1 MSDYPLFIPEFMLY
15 TKSSL
20 LWFKIT
26 TKLREFRNY
35 LFYSLY
41 GILWEPLFFRVCYAR
56 SGSFFFPSRHIPNN
70 NAAAPAAAAMKT
82 AAVPPVTGRRKLL
95 LL

>member
-35 LFYSLY
+35 LCNISVHAICIEGCSINAGAFWNNY
-41 GILWEPLFFRVCYAR
+41 IVAR
-56 SGSFFFPSRHIPNN
+56 RG
-70 NAAAPAAAAMKT
+70 KC
-82 AAVPPVTGRRKLL
+82 V
-95 LL
+95 

>member
-15 TKSSL
+15 MKSSL

-35 LFYSLY
+35 LSYYKNDTVNLFIFLGRYFKRFRTLFARYDKIKSLENNWRNY
-41 GILWEPLFFRVCYAR
+41 
-56 SGSFFFPSRHIPNN
+56 HIWI
-70 NAAAPAAAAMKT
+70 
-82 AAVPPVTGRRKLL
+82 RCFCQS
-95 LL
+95 

>member
-35 LFYSLY
+35 LFVNKHDASHYNKRIHGQQIRFGESYQAIQTVWYSIATTISSKIKIIY
-41 GILWEPLFFRVCYAR
+41 IETY
-56 SGSFFFPSRHIPNN
+56 
-70 NAAAPAAAAMKT
+70 
-82 AAVPPVTGRRKLL
+82 
-95 LL
+95 

>member
-35 LFYSLY
+35 L
-41 GILWEPLFFRVCYAR
+41 
-56 SGSFFFPSRHIPNN
+56 
-70 NAAAPAAAAMKT
+70 
-82 AAVPPVTGRRKLL
+82 VT
-95 LL
+95 

>member
-35 LFYSLY
+35 LLMDISLSPACGGWNY
-41 GILWEPLFFRVCYAR
+41 PSSDRSSLLSISLSS
-56 SGSFFFPSRHIPNN
+56 SGS
-70 NAAAPAAAAMKT
+70 A
-82 AAVPPVTGRRKLL
+82 
-95 LL
+95 

>member
-26 TKLREFRNY
+26 NEPREFRNY
-35 LFYSLY
+35 LCQFKKAAHVDT
-41 GILWEPLFFRVCYAR
+41 PLLKIVAGYVF
-56 SGSFFFPSRHIPNN
+56 
-70 NAAAPAAAAMKT
+70 T
-82 AAVPPVTGRRKLL
+82 
-95 LL
+95 

>member
-26 TKLREFRNY
+26 TELREFRNY
-35 LFYSLY
+35 LHIFF
-41 GILWEPLFFRVCYAR
+41 LFFLTILSILFNSLFKSPMAKEME
-56 SGSFFFPSRHIPNN
+56 I
-70 NAAAPAAAAMKT
+70 
-82 AAVPPVTGRRKLL
+82 
-95 LL
+95 

>member
-35 LFYSLY
+35 LSDFKISSYRY
-41 GILWEPLFFRVCYAR
+41 FRLTIYR
-56 SGSFFFPSRHIPNN
+56 YMIYFNYNISRDDIC
-70 NAAAPAAAAMKT
+70 
-82 AAVPPVTGRRKLL
+82 VKLNFIGC
-95 LL
+95 

>member
-35 LFYSLY
+35 LCNSLA
-41 GILWEPLFFRVCYAR
+41 C
-56 SGSFFFPSRHIPNN
+56 
-70 NAAAPAAAAMKT
+70 
-82 AAVPPVTGRRKLL
+82 AAVIEGGINAGVFWNNYIVALCGKCV
-95 LL
+95 

>member
-35 LFYSLY
+35 L
-41 GILWEPLFFRVCYAR
+41 LFFIFIVFLFSLFCQILLHSLIELLSRVISHLFLSVVYCC
-56 SGSFFFPSRHIPNN
+56 
-70 NAAAPAAAAMKT
+70 
-82 AAVPPVTGRRKLL
+82 
-95 LL
+95 

>member
-26 TKLREFRNY
+26 TELREFRNY
-35 LFYSLY
+35 LNHYNRNRLKY
-41 GILWEPLFFRVCYAR
+41 KKIVRRTQTEGI
-56 SGSFFFPSRHIPNN
+56 N
-70 NAAAPAAAAMKT
+70 
-82 AAVPPVTGRRKLL
+82 
-95 LL
+95 

>member
-35 LFYSLY
+35 LNRSIVKAKTPYISIFTSSSNSSNTF
-41 GILWEPLFFRVCYAR
+41 ETAR
-56 SGSFFFPSRHIPNN
+56 SSVSSSTISYTLSPSP
-70 NAAAPAAAAMKT
+70 
-82 AAVPPVTGRRKLL
+82 
-95 LL
+95 

>member
-35 LFYSLY
+35 LLV
-41 GILWEPLFFRVCYAR
+41 IVIEEKRH
-56 SGSFFFPSRHIPNN
+56 SFPD
-70 NAAAPAAAAMKT
+70 T
-82 AAVPPVTGRRKLL
+82 A
-95 LL
+95 

>member
-35 LFYSLY
+35 LYQS
-41 GILWEPLFFRVCYAR
+41 E
-56 SGSFFFPSRHIPNN
+56 
-70 NAAAPAAAAMKT
+70 MKKD
-82 AAVPPVTGRRKLL
+82 A
-95 LL
+95 

>member
-35 LFYSLY
+35 LIKGQTNS
-41 GILWEPLFFRVCYAR
+41 
-56 SGSFFFPSRHIPNN
+56 
-70 NAAAPAAAAMKT
+70 AAHRKT
-82 AAVPPVTGRRKLL
+82 EHASHGL
-95 LL
+95 

>member
-35 LFYSLY
+35 LIMDRQSSGEFFSLPQPVFPAVNFLS
-41 GILWEPLFFRVCYAR
+41 GGFRHLFPDLFEL
-56 SGSFFFPSRHIPNN
+56 I
-70 NAAAPAAAAMKT
+70 
-82 AAVPPVTGRRKLL
+82 
-95 LL
+95 